1 MPKSTKTP
9 QSTPTRTRNRTRKT
23 RTTTETSATSSLNH
37 AESPLNGDESSPDN
51 AASLNHDDIAN
62 RAYELFLSN
71 GAMHGRDLE
80 HWLQAESELRDRSV
94 TAGR

>member
-9 QSTPTRTRNRTRKT
+9 QSTTSRTRARNP
-23 RTTTETSATSSLNH
+23 RTTRETSLAPSLNHADDMSAASSLNH
-37 AESPLNGDESSPDN
+37 A
-51 AASLNHDDIAN
+51 DIAH
-62 RAYELFLSN
+62 RAYELFLSS

-94 TAGR
+94 TAGH

>member
-9 QSTPTRTRNRTRKT
+9 QSTPTRARTRKP
-23 RTTTETSATSSLNH
+23 RTKTTETSPVLSLNH
-37 AESPLNGDESSPDN
+37 VESSPN
-51 AASLNHDDIAN
+51 GGASSVNHDDIAN

-80 HWLQAESELRDRSV
+80 HWLQAESELRDRTV
-94 TAGR
+94 TAGH